1 MIVLWTYIYTFGFRE
16 LLFNKNKTYVFVID
30 NYRRMS
36 DEFSQS
42 NSTLSRRFPQLD
54 KISSVSIDPDD
65 FDG

>member
-1 MIVLWTYIYTFGFRE
+1 MF
-16 LLFNKNKTYVFVID
+16 FVID

-42 NSTLSRRFPQLD
+42 DSALSRRFPQLD